1 MVEIADVPVT
11 LPAEVEYE
19 VTDEEVYVHRV
30 YIRSKGIRLEVT
42 HLLTPDD
49 WHDVLA
55 IVQDEYYR

>member
-30 YIRSKGIRLEVT
+30 YIRSKGSRLEVT
-42 HLLTPDD
+42 DLLTPDD
-49 WHDVLA
+49 WHDILA

>member
-19 VTDEEVYVHRV
+19 TTHDTILVRRVYVRANG
-30 YIRSKGIRLEVT
+30 SRLEVT
-42 HLLTPDD
+42 DLLTPDD

-55 IVQDEYYR
+55 VVQNEYYR

>member
-19 VTDEEVYVHRV
+19 VTDDEVYVHRV
-30 YIRSKGIRLEVT
+30 YIRSKGGRLGVT

-55 IVQDEYYR
+55 TVQAEYYR

>member
-30 YIRSKGIRLEVT
+30 YIRSKGSRLEVT
-42 HLLTPDD
+42 DLLTPDD

-55 IVQDEYYR
+55 VVQNEYYR

>member
-30 YIRSKGIRLEVT
+30 YIRSKGSRLEVT
-42 HLLTPDD
+42 DLLTPDD
-49 WHDVLA
+49 WHDILD
-55 IVQDEYYR
+55 IVQNEYYR

>member
-30 YIRSKGIRLEVT
+30 YIRSKGSRLEVT
-42 HLLTPDD
+42 DLLTPDD
-49 WHDVLA
+49 WHDILA
-55 IVQDEYYR
+55 IVQNEYYR

>member
-11 LPAEVEYE
+11 LLAEVEYE

-30 YIRSKGIRLEVT
+30 YIRSNGSRLEVT
-42 HLLTPDD
+42 DLLTPDD

-55 IVQDEYYR
+55 VVQNEYYR